1 MVPGF
6 LAREDLPPVKLPFH
20 RSPHEVA
27 EKEKEV
33 VKKGELVPQKEPKQ
47 QRTAKDNGRA
57 SSVESKEV
65 EHLVDVRYLAWNP
78 RLELDGMAIPWS
90 FAIREF

>member
-1 MVPGF
+1 M
-6 LAREDLPPVKLPFH
+6 AREDLPPVKLPFH

-33 VKKGELVPQKEPKQ
+33 VKKGELVPQKEPKW
-47 QRTAKDNGRA
+47 QRTARDKGRA
-57 SSVESKEV
+57 FSVESKEA
-65 EHLVDVRYLAWNP
+65 EHSVDVRHLAWNP

>member
-1 MVPGF
+1 MPGF

-47 QRTAKDNGRA
+47 QRTARDNGQA
-57 SSVESKEV
+57 SSVESKEA
-65 EHLVDVRYLAWNP
+65 EHSVNVRHPAWNP
-78 RLELDGMAIPWS
+78 QLELDGIAIPWS
-90 FAIREF
+90 STIREF

>member
-1 MVPGF
+1 MPGF

-33 VKKGELVPQKEPKQ
+33 VKKGELVPQKEPK
-47 QRTAKDNGRA
+47 
-57 SSVESKEV
+57 
-65 EHLVDVRYLAWNP
+65 
-78 RLELDGMAIPWS
+78 
-90 FAIREF
+90 